1 MCVERVEL
9 TTERVWLHARAVSNT
24 VTEELTADF
33 WTASRAWREV
43 VGDLGWNAAG
53 EPPAEPGLMLQQIDV
68 MLSDAKSRPVPGRT
82 VSVGGTGTGTEWVI
96 SWLWPFQAEDEQTF
110 LASSPDGRSTTLCVN
125 IRH

>member
-9 TTERVWLHARAVSNT
+9 TAERVWLHARAVSNT
-24 VTEELTADF
+24 RTEELTADF
-33 WTASRAWREV
+33 WTASRVWREV

-53 EPPAEPGLMLQQIDV
+53 EPPAEPGLMLQQVDV

-82 VSVGGTGTGTEWVI
+82 VSVGGTGTEWVI
-96 SWLWPFQAEDEQTF
+96 SWSWPFQAGDELAF

-125 IRH
+125 IRS